1 MRFLVSLHGVSDDR
15 RLAELAHSMLEA
27 VTQNNEEIL
36 RAHPDFPPLALSGVR
51 FREEPWAVG
60 PGRLPGGGLEQFTH
74 CLEVYARR
82 FGDCAQLCA
91 WRVAEL
97 RVGGWRTPD
106 APNGEHATLRYYV
119 KGACPACMPR
129 QCLVPGHPERRRC
142 FHVEVRR
149 ARKVNGYPLIEDP
162 SRLLSF

>member
-1 MRFLVSLHGVSDDR
+1 MRFLVSLHDVRDDR
-15 RLAELAHSMLEA
+15 TLARLAHSMLEA
-27 VTQNNEEIL
+27 VTENNEQIL
-36 RAHPDFPPLALSGVR
+36 RERPDFPPLVASGVR

-60 PGRLPGGGLEQFTH
+60 PGRLPGGGLEWFCT
-74 CLEVYARR
+74 CLEVYAQG

-91 WRVAEL
+91 WRCAEL

-106 APNGEHATLRYYV
+106 APRGERATLRYYV
-119 KGACPACMPR
+119 TGVCPACLPE
-129 QCLVPGHPERRRC
+129 QCMVPGHPERRRC

-149 ARKVNGYPLIEDP
+149 GRKVNGHPLIEDP